1 MLLKILR
8 EEYLEEKRKVIEAR
22 EKERVELK
30 NSFYKVDPD
39 CVDAGRHI
47 NEFELHLDMTLPF
60 SKKGIK

>member
-1 MLLKILR
+1 M
-8 EEYLEEKRKVIEAR
+8 IEAR
-22 EKERVELK
+22 EKERVDLK